1 MRLLFHDV
9 RLALEGDARAVA
21 AAMELLGGLPEDLPD
36 GDPDTLLALRLGP
49 PHPRSSGPCLLR
61 HGSVDCHLEDGDLV
75 VTDGA
80 SRARV
85 PPGGRLVAVDVA
97 EASLRDGHHFAHVL
111 LLVSLVLA
119 LRWRGLFHLHAGAL
133 VTPGGCGV
141 LVAGGTGAG
150 KSTLTLALLEAGCS
164 YLGDDAVFL
173 ATAPGAPAV
182 LGLPRS
188 FHVAPRTAD
197 AFPRIAPLL
206 GSPLPAGQKRRLDP
220 RAAWPGRERSSMGL
234 PSAILLPSVVGGP
247 TTSVEPL
254 PSAEALGAL
263 IESSAYVVVGE
274 FPRGREHLRVL
285 RRIADAAAASRIGL
299 GRDLLERPSEV
310 GRRVL
315 AAIDLI
321 GGPGG
326 AAR

>member
-1 MRLLFHDV
+1 M
-9 RLALEGDARAVA
+9 
-21 AAMELLGGLPEDLPD
+21 
-36 GDPDTLLALRLGP
+36 
-49 PHPRSSGPCLLR
+49 
-61 HGSVDCHLEDGDLV
+61 
-75 VTDGA
+75 
-80 SRARV
+80 
-85 PPGGRLVAVDVA
+85 AVDVA
-97 EASLRDGHHFAHVL
+97 EASLRGGHHFAHVL

-133 VTPGGCGV
+133 VTPGGRGV
-141 LVAGGTGAG
+141 LIAGGTGAG

-173 ATAPGAPAV
+173 ATAPGALTV
-182 LGLPRS
+182 LGLPRP

-206 GSPLPAGQKRRLDP
+206 GSRLPAGQKRRLDP

-247 TTSVEPL
+247 TTSAEPL

-285 RRIADAAAASRIGL
+285 RQIADAAAATRIGL
-299 GRDLLERPSEV
+299 GLDLLERPYDV

-315 AAIDLI
+315 AAIDLV

-326 AAR
+326 AGR